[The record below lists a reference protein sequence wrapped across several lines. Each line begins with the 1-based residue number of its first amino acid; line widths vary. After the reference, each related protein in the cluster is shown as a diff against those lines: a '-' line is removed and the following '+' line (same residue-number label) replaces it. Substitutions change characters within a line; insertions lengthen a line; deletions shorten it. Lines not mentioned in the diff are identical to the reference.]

1 MELEESFD
9 LPVAR
14 DRAWAAFRDL
24 GVIVS
29 CLPGAKLTS
38 EPQAD
43 PVQIVFAVRLGPIN
57 VNFTGI
63 GSVEYGGDFG
73 CCFSGG
79 GADRNTNSRVKG
91 AAKFSLHETAS
102 GTHVRLTVDYAL
114 TGALAQFGRPGIV
127 KEIAANLT
135 RQFADNLRSR
145 LSHPL
150 EAGVRTAPAQLDAG
164 DLLVQVARG
173 RIQRM
178 FGGKD
183 E

>member
-1 MELEESFD
+1 MGLEESFD

-24 GVIVS
+24 RVLVS
-29 CLPGAKLTS
+29 CLPGARLTS
-38 EPQAD
+38 EPHTD
-43 PVQIVFAVRLGPIN
+43 PVQIVFAVKLGPIN
-57 VNFTGI
+57 VSFTGV
-63 GSVEYGGDFG
+63 GGVEYGADYD

-91 AAKFSLHETAS
+91 AAKFSLHEKAG
-102 GTHVRLTVDYAL
+102 GTHVRLAVDYAL
-114 TGALAQFGRPGIV
+114 TGALAQFGRAGIV

-135 RQFADNLRSR
+135 RQFADNLCNR
-145 LSHPL
+145 LSQP
-150 EAGVRTAPAQLDAG
+150 ADGAVQAPAAELDAG
-164 DLLVQVARG
+164 NLLAQVARG
-173 RIQRM
+173 RIKRM

>member
-1 MELEESFD
+1 MDLEESFD

-14 DRAWAAFRDL
+14 ERAWAAFRDL
-24 GVIVS
+24 SVLVS

-38 EPQAD
+38 DPQAD
-43 PVQIVFAVRLGPIN
+43 PVQIVFAVKLGPIN

-63 GSVEYGGDFG
+63 GAVDYGGEYA
-73 CCFSGG
+73 CRFSGG

-91 AAKFSLHETAS
+91 AAKFSLHETAN
-102 GTHVRLTVDYAL
+102 GTHVRLAVDYAL

-135 RQFADNLRSR
+135 RQFADNLRTT
-145 LSHPL
+145 LSQ
-150 EAGVRTAPAQLDAG
+150 AADGATRTAPAQLDAA
-164 DLLVQVARG
+164 DLMMQVARG

-178 FGGKD
+178 FGGKN